1 MDMFIAADPIADVAS
16 GQMKRS
22 RQVLVVILV
31 GLVACAVAWQIVNL
45 ALMGGFGYW
54 AKSGEG
60 QRHLALTW
68 TCLAL
73 AVCHA
78 LSLRGPL
85 DFKMKQAL
93 VGAPVIFGL
102 YALAILGGRLPF
114 SRPLLVSTLIEAM
127 VMAQAAVLIRHGFA
141 PPKVAIIGPL
151 TRSANLSVPVTVTV
165 ISDPQA
171 DLRNYDL
178 LLVSFTGTVSADWA
192 SALASAM
199 LSGAKVRHVGEY
211 VEELRGAVSLE
222 HFNYE
227 HLPPNGITSYR
238 LLKRGLDVAL
248 AIFIL
253 AVALPILLISMAAI
267 LIMSGRP
274 VFFVQERVGA
284 GGRAFHMWKLR
295 TMKPHS
301 AGQRVDPA
309 LPGDPR
315 VTRVGRVL
323 RRFRVDELPQLLNV
337 LRGDMSLIG
346 PRPEAAALH
355 HEYRSQLPNYDYR
368 YLVRPGITGWAQIN
382 TTPSANAEE
391 AYRKLA
397 FDLFYVKKLS
407 LFLDLQILL
416 RTIWTVA
423 SGGGAR

>member
-1 MDMFIAADPIADVAS
+1 MSMFISSNAIAEVAVS
-16 GQMKRS
+16 EKGRS
-22 RQVLVVILV
+22 RQSLVVVSIALGVGAIAWQVASLALV
-31 GLVACAVAWQIVNL
+31 G
-45 ALMGGFGYW
+45 GFDYW
-54 AKSGEG
+54 AKSVEG
-60 QRHLALTW
+60 QRHLALAW
-68 TCLAL
+68 ACMAL
-73 AVCHA
+73 TVCHA

-93 VGAPVIFGL
+93 VGAPIIFGL

-114 SRPLLVSTLIEAM
+114 SRPLLVSTLVEAM
-127 VMAQAAVLIRHGFA
+127 VIAQAVVLVRHGFA
-141 PPKVAIIGPL
+141 PPRVAVIGPL
-151 TRSANLSVPVTVTV
+151 TRAVGLSVPATVV
-165 ISDPQA
+165 SDPQA
-171 DLRNYDL
+171 DLRKYDL
-178 LLVSFTGTVSADWA
+178 LLVSFTGTVSSAWA

-222 HFNYE
+222 HFNYD
-227 HLPPNGITSYR
+227 HLPPNGITSYG
-238 LLKRGLDVAL
+238 LLKRGLDVGLAL
-248 AIFIL
+248 FIL
-253 AVALPILLISMAAI
+253 AGTLPILLTSMGAI

-274 VFFVQERVGA
+274 IFFVQERVGA
-284 GGRAFHMWKLR
+284 GGRVFHMWKLR
-295 TMKPHS
+295 TMRPHS
-301 AGQRVDPA
+301 AGSRVDPA

-323 RRFRVDELPQLLNV
+323 RRFRVDELPQLWNV

-346 PRPEAAALH
+346 PRPEAATLH
-355 HEYRSQLPNYDYR
+355 EEYRSQLPNYDYR

-382 TTPSANAEE
+382 TTPSATAEE

-407 LFLDLQILL
+407 LILDLQILV
-416 RTIWTVA
+416 RTLWTVV